1 MARAAKDTAQEP
13 SDATPDIQPA
23 ETESTVHPD
32 IAAAVI
38 EAGRA
43 QALAMAVVD
52 AAAQLR
58 RTSTVSVAAIS
69 LALEKILAG
78 QTEAGEA
85 ALEATEKTLDRAV
98 GRLRT
103 LVDMT
108 RG

>member
-1 MARAAKDTAQEP
+1 MARAAKDTAKDH
-13 SDATPDIQPA
+13 DAPDTQPA
-23 ETESTVHPD
+23 DTDSTHPD

-58 RTSTVSVAAIS
+58 RTSTVSVAAIA

-78 QTEAGEA
+78 QAEAGEA

-98 GRLRT
+98 DRLRK
-103 LVDMT
+103 LVEMT
-108 RG
+108 DTP

>member
-1 MARAAKDTAQEP
+1 MARAAKDH
-13 SDATPDIQPA
+13 DAPTPDITPA
-23 ETESTVHPD
+23 GETASTPAPD

-58 RTSTVSVAAIS
+58 RTSTVSVAAIA

-78 QTEAGEA
+78 QAEAGEA
-85 ALEATEKTLDRAV
+85 TLEATEKTLDRAV
-98 GRLRT
+98 DRLRK